1 MVRSRWW
8 FARGLGGV
16 AALSVAAGVGSAW
29 AQPKPQPE
37 TPEEAP
43 VTTPVA
49 EPGQP
54 AAKPPAPPPP
64 EASDVS
70 ARLERALA
78 PKPGGLLA
86 ADVAQRAEMSS
97 PAVRAKQ
104 QAVAAAAAKVDQ
116 AAIMFIPQFKL
127 LARYVR
133 LSPIDEPN
141 LGSGGS
147 LVGAAVE
154 PGQPV
159 PVICPDPSSPNCFAE
174 AVGVEVSFP
183 VILNMWTLQGTVQ
196 IPLSDYLLRLSQNH
210 ASAVKSKRSAE
221 LQERAARIEAQLD
234 AKVAFYN
241 WVRAKG
247 GTIVAEQGLDT
258 ANAHLKDVK
267 VAEQVGSASRA
278 DLLAVE
284 GQVAS
289 TELLVERSRNMAD
302 LAEEQL
308 RVMMHDPATKSYE
321 IGEDIDAPVQPAP
334 KTPLRE
340 LYAEALRQRLERQVF
355 DTTIASLRETR
366 KVLSAGNYP
375 RLDAFG
381 NIYHQNPNTRVFP
394 QEEKWSTTWDVGVQL
409 SWTINDTFTSGAQV
423 EELDAKIME
432 IEAQRAQLEDGIR
445 LQVTQAYNA
454 LREAEVAKDT
464 TERQLK
470 AAEESYRVRRELFR
484 AGRATSSEL
493 TDAESALLKA
503 RFDALNARI
512 DIRVARE
519 RLDNAL
525 GRDAVR

>member
-1 MVRSRWW
+1 MVRSRWC
-8 FARGLGGV
+8 FAKGFGGFV
-16 AALSVAAGVGSAW
+16 ALSLVASNVW
-29 AQPKPQPE
+29 AQPQPADRD

-43 VTTPVA
+43 TTSPA
-49 EPGQP
+49 P
-54 AAKPPAPPPP
+54 AAPLPP
-64 EASDVS
+64 EASDVA
-70 ARLERALA
+70 ARLEDALA
-78 PKPGGLLA
+78 PKQGGLKA
-86 ADVAQRAEMSS
+86 SEVAQRAETTS
-97 PAVRAKQ
+97 PEVRAKQ

-133 LSPIDEPN
+133 LSPIDATN

-147 LVGAAVE
+147 LVGAEVE
-154 PGQPV
+154 PGEPV
-159 PVICPDPSSPNCFAE
+159 PIVCPPGVTDPSQCYA
-174 AVGVEVSFP
+174 AAAGVELSFP
-183 VILNMWTLQGTVQ
+183 VVLNMWTLQGT
-196 IPLSDYLLRLSQNH
+196 INLPLSDYLLRMSQNH
-210 ASAVKSKRSAE
+210 ASASKSKQAAE
-221 LQERAARIEAQLD
+221 LQEKAARLKAQLD

-247 GTIVAEQGLDT
+247 GTIVAEQGLST

-289 TELLVERSRNMAD
+289 TELLVERSRNMSS

-308 RVMMHDPATKSYE
+308 SVMMHDPETKSYE
-321 IGEDIDAPVQPAP
+321 IGEDIDTPVQPASS
-334 KTPLRE
+334 TPLRQ
-340 LYAEALRQRLERQVF
+340 LYQEALRQRLERQVL
-355 DTTIASLRETR
+355 DTTIASIRESR
-366 KVLSAGNYP
+366 KVVSAGHYP

-381 NIYHQNPNTRVFP
+381 NLYYQNPNTRVFP
-394 QEEKWSTTWDVGVQL
+394 QEEKWSTSWDVGIQL

-423 EELDAKIME
+423 EEIDAKILE
-432 IEAQRAQLEDGIR
+432 IESQRAQLEDGIR

-454 LREAEVAKDT
+454 LREAEVAKQT

-470 AAEESYRVRRELFR
+470 SAEESYRVRRELFR

-493 TDAESALLKA
+493 TDAEAALLKA
-503 RFDALNARI
+503 RFDSLNARI

-519 RLDNAL
+519 GLDNAL
-525 GRDAVR
+525 GRDAVAHR